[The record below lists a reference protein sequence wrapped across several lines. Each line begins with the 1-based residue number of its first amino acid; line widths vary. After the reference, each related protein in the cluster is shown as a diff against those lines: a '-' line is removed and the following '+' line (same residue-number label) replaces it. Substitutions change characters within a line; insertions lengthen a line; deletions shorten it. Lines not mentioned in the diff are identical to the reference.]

1 MIISQNCQQ
10 QCFIQRGLI
19 TLSAKL
25 WHKIVFFTDFFI
37 SYLLTVDPVLS
48 GKLVISQPFPVS
60 EEKSIEYQ
68 LCVVMIPKNQSLFGD
83 FLLQLVMKKKTNDK
97 GNKNDLTCRYY
108 VQAALPTCGF
118 VAQRNQY
125 AKKTQFRFRPKLRL
139 SQDSSPCLHCS
150 SLTGTTSLVIYHL
163 QIKVKFI

>member
-1 MIISQNCQQ
+1 M
-10 QCFIQRGLI
+10 
-19 TLSAKL
+19 
-25 WHKIVFFTDFFI
+25 FFTDFLI

-60 EEKSIEYQ
+60 EEKEHWI

-118 VAQRNQY
+118 VTQRN
-125 AKKTQFRFRPKLRL
+125 
-139 SQDSSPCLHCS
+139 
-150 SLTGTTSLVIYHL
+150 
-163 QIKVKFI
+163 

>member
-19 TLSAKL
+19 TL
-25 WHKIVFFTDFFI
+25 I

-118 VAQRNQY
+118 VTQRNQY
-125 AKKTQFRFRPKLRL
+125 AKKPSFDSGRSLDFLRI
-139 SQDSSPCLHCS
+139 PLH
-150 SLTGTTSLVIYHL
+150 VFIVAHL
-163 QIKVKFI
+163 QGPYLQ